1 MIENLA
7 WRVLP
12 PYEFYF
18 RVCFVKDLALLFYAS
33 FTEVSGLGWNY
44 TKQKQKQKG
53 TDNTVQELPEAID
66 YGKITLKSPL
76 MPLIAPFE
84 VWVDDC
90 CDCLNM
96 KSTEDTITTLD
107 VVITLQSQVGTPVA
121 AWLCSC
127 CYATGWSLGG
137 LDAARSGL
145 AMETVTLKCGR
156 LERKL

>member
-7 WRVLP
+7 WRMLP

-18 RVCFVKDLALLFYAS
+18 RVCFVKELALLFYAS
-33 FTEVSGLGWNY
+33 FTEVSGLGWDY
-44 TKQKQKQKG
+44 AKQTQKG
-53 TDNTVQELPEAID
+53 PDNTTQELPEAIN
-66 YGKITLKSPL
+66 YGNILLKSPL
-76 MPLIAPFE
+76 VPLAAPFE
-84 VWVDDC
+84 VWVNDC

-96 KSTEDTITTLD
+96 KNAEDIISTLD
-107 VVITLQSQVGTPVA
+107 VVVTLQSQANLPVA
-121 AWLCSC
+121 AWLCSH